1 MTILGI
7 DLGTT
12 NSACAVWKDGKTT
25 LIPNQLNAFL
35 TPSVVGID
43 QQGEILVGMSA
54 RHRLISHPGNT
65 VAVFK
70 RYMGTD
76 YSINLGKRSFTA
88 AELSSLILRSL
99 KEDAEAYLGETITQA
114 VISVPAYFN
123 DVQRKATKLA
133 GELAGLNVDRLINEP
148 TAAAMVYGLHD
159 KRDGVQFLILDLGG
173 GTFDVS
179 LVEYFDGVIEVH
191 ASSGDNHLGG
201 EDFLEMLVNYYFE
214 KNGLAKRS
222 LTANELQRVYEVL
235 EGAKR
240 KLSSEREIVI
250 EQAVKSQ
257 QQPFSLSREEFDR
270 IVHPLLHRVQLPIER
285 TLRDAGVN
293 PAEIDE
299 VVLVGGATRMFAFRS
314 LITRM
319 FRRMPAGNIDP
330 DLVVAMG
337 AGIQAGLK
345 QKHADLD
352 DVVLTDVCPYTLG
365 VEIHNEGDKN
375 DKQGG
380 LFMPIIER
388 NSIVPVSVERTLYT
402 VCDNQKI
409 VSINVY
415 QGESRLVK
423 NNVNLGELE
432 VRIPPAKAGEES
444 LNVRYSY
451 DMNGLLD
458 VDVTVNST
466 GLTQHRTIINSAS
479 GLTDKEIEKSR
490 EKLAKLKFH
499 PRDQA
504 ENRVLIARAERLYEC
519 SLGDKRDYIS
529 NLLSHFEQVLEKQ
542 NPVEIKKVTAQFCE
556 VLDGLEED
564 NLFS

>member
-25 LIPNQLNAFL
+25 LIPNQLNEYL

-43 QQGEILVGMSA
+43 QQGEILVGLSA
-54 RHRLISHPGNT
+54 RHRLISHPENT

-133 GELAGLNVDRLINEP
+133 GELAGLHVDRLINEP

-201 EDFLEMLVNYYFE
+201 EDFLEMLVNHFFE
-214 KNGLAKRS
+214 KTGIAKRS
-222 LTANELQRVYEVL
+222 LTAKELQRVYEVL

-257 QQPFSLSREEFDR
+257 QLPFSLSREEFDR
-270 IVHPLLHRVQLPIER
+270 IVQPLLHRVQLPIER
-285 TLRDAGVN
+285 TLRDAAVS
-293 PAEIDE
+293 PTEIDE

-319 FRRMPAGNIDP
+319 FRRMPAANIDP

-375 DKQGG
+375 DKHGG

-432 VRIPPAKAGEES
+432 VRVPPAKAGEES

-466 GLTQHRTIINSAS
+466 GLTQHTTIINSAS

-499 PRDQA
+499 PREQA

-529 NLLSHFEQVLEKQ
+529 HLLSRFEQVLEKQ
-542 NPVEIKKVTAQFCE
+542 NPVEIKKVAAQFSE
-556 VLDGLEED
+556 VLDDLEED

>member
-12 NSACAVWKDGKTT
+12 NSACAVWKDGKST
-25 LIPNQLNAFL
+25 LIPNQLNEFL

-43 QQGEILVGMSA
+43 EQGEILIGKSA
-54 RHRLISHPGNT
+54 RHRLISHPGKT
-65 VAVFK
+65 VSVFK

-76 YSINLGKRSFTA
+76 YTINLGKRSFSAT
-88 AELSSLILRSL
+88 ELSSLMLRSL
-99 KEDAEAYLGETITQA
+99 KEDAEACLGETITHA

-159 KRDGVQFLILDLGG
+159 RRDGIQFLILDLGG

-201 EDFLEMLVNYYFE
+201 EDFLEALVNHYFD
-214 KNGLAKRS
+214 KSGIAKSS
-222 LTANELQRVYEVL
+222 LSANELQRLYEVL
-235 EGAKR
+235 EAAKR
-240 KLSSEREIVI
+240 KLSSERELVI

-257 QQPFSLSREEFDR
+257 KQPFNLTREEFDR
-270 IVHPLLHRVQLPIER
+270 LVQPLLHRVQLPIER
-285 TLRDAGVN
+285 TLRDAGVS
-293 PAEIDE
+293 PGEIDE

-314 LITRM
+314 LVTRM
-319 FRRMPAGNIDP
+319 FRRMPAANIDP

-352 DVVLTDVCPYTLG
+352 DVVLTDVSPYTLG
-365 VEIHNEGDKN
+365 VEIVNEGDKN

-402 VCDNQKI
+402 VNDNQN
-409 VSINVY
+409 VVLINVY

-423 NNVNLGELE
+423 NNVHLGEME
-432 VRIPPAKAGEES
+432 VKVPKAKAGEES

-451 DMNGLLD
+451 DMNGLLE
-458 VDVTVNST
+458 VDVTVNSSGKT
-466 GLTQHRTIINSAS
+466 HHITIVNSAS
-479 GLTDKEIEKSR
+479 GLSDKEIEQSR
-490 EKLAKLKFH
+490 EKLARLKFH
-499 PRDQA
+499 PREHA
-504 ENRVLIARAERLYEC
+504 ENRNFIARAERLYEC
-519 SLGDKRDYIS
+519 SLGEKRDYIS
-529 NLLSHFEQVLEKQ
+529 RVLSQFEQVLEKQ
-542 NPVEIKKVTAQFCE
+542 NPVEIKKAASQFSE
-556 VLDGLEED
+556 ILDSLEDD

>member
-12 NSACAVWKDGKTT
+12 NSACAIWKDGKTT
-25 LIPNQLNAFL
+25 LIPNQLNEFL
-35 TPSVVGID
+35 TPSVIGID
-43 QQGEILVGMSA
+43 QQGEILVGLSA
-54 RHRLISHPGNT
+54 SHRLISHPAST

-76 YSINLGKRSFTA
+76 YTIDLGKRSFTA

-133 GELAGLNVDRLINEP
+133 AELAGLNVDRLINEP

-191 ASSGDNHLGG
+191 ASSGDNRLGG
-201 EDFLEMLVNYYFE
+201 EDFLEMLVNHYFE
-214 KNGLAKRS
+214 KTGIAKRS
-222 LTANELQRVYEVL
+222 LTANELQRVYAAM

-257 QQPFSLSREEFDR
+257 LQPFRLSREEFDR
-270 IVHPLLHRVQLPIER
+270 IVHPLLHRIQLPIER
-285 TLRDAGVN
+285 TLRDAGVS

-319 FRRMPAGNIDP
+319 FRRMPAANIDP

-345 QKHADLD
+345 EKHADLD
-352 DVVLTDVCPYTLG
+352 DVVLTDVAPYTLG

-388 NSIVPVSVERTLYT
+388 NSIVPVSIERTLYT

-432 VRIPPAKAGEES
+432 VRVPPAKAGEES
-444 LNVRYSY
+444 VNVRYSY

-466 GLTQHRTIINSAS
+466 GLTQHTTIINSAS
-479 GLTDKEIEKSR
+479 GLTDKEIEQSR

-499 PRDQA
+499 PREQA

-529 NLLSHFEQVLEKQ
+529 NLLSHFELVLEKQ
-542 NPVEIKKVTAQFCE
+542 NPVEIKKVTAQFSE
-556 VLDGLEED
+556 MLDGLEED

>member
-201 EDFLEMLVNYYFE
+201 EDFLEVLVNYYFE
-214 KNGLAKRS
+214 KTGIARRS

-257 QQPFSLSREEFDR
+257 QQPFSLTREEFDR
-270 IVHPLLHRVQLPIER
+270 IVHPLLNRVQLPIER
-285 TLRDAGVN
+285 TLRDSGVS

-299 VVLVGGATRMFAFRS
+299 VVMVGGATRMFAFRS

-319 FRRMPAGNIDP
+319 FRRMPAANIDP

-352 DVVLTDVCPYTLG
+352 DVVLTDVSPYTLG
-365 VEIHNEGDKN
+365 VEILNEGDKN

-402 VCDNQKI
+402 VSDNQK
-409 VSINVY
+409 VVCINVY

-432 VRIPPAKAGEES
+432 VRVPPAKAGEES

-451 DMNGLLD
+451 DMNGLLE

-466 GLTQHRTIINSAS
+466 GKSHHTTIVNSAS
-479 GLTDKEIEKSR
+479 GLTEKEIDISR

-499 PRDQA
+499 PREQA

-542 NPVEIKKVTAQFCE
+542 NPVEIKKVAAQCSE
-556 VLDGLEED
+556 ILDSLEED